1 MKDKNY
7 NFMSFH
13 ISSVMQ
19 LIKGLGINKKLIFS
33 VLPIYY
39 LATILNAFLGSIMLL
54 LVVDIF
60 TVSSS
65 QIESSNL
72 PYFIL
77 KFIDIVGSSLDFPDI
92 LYLLVVVLGINL
104 FLRFS
109 LLIFDGII
117 AAKLRRLLQETI
129 FKNVLVRNWSETRNI
144 RVGDTVGTNTQ
155 EAFSVVKYLSSVILA
170 IYFILSSIVLLT
182 MAFSTDIYI
191 AFFILIFS
199 VPFIFLLFKTF
210 SIQTNLSKEFVT
222 LRNKIAGDITERF
235 NGLLQV
241 NVDNND
247 DYHFKQGTRVQKR
260 LTRVD
265 ILIGYCLA
273 FIGSFKLVVLFFAL
287 IFLLIF
293 MSLSNNEF
301 SIDLALIASVS
312 ALVGGA
318 ASQLNASISHFGNL
332 SRLSGSLYPVLSA
345 LKVSSSN
352 NKNLINEKVISVKCQ
367 DLRYSYDGNKV
378 LENITLSANI
388 GKLLN
393 ISGRSGK
400 GKTTLINIIA
410 GLYSPESGSV
420 IYEGI
425 SGKKYLSNN
434 FHGNVGYLTQDVHL
448 FGGSLRSN
456 LSAGRNVSDK
466 EIWSV
471 LDKVEASYFVKE
483 MGGLDIETLEA
494 GRSLS
499 GGQRRRLGIAR
510 VLISRCNILIFDEI
524 TSGLD
529 KINKDAIFL
538 LLKELSKNNV
548 VILISHE
555 SLGLSNYDE
564 FKL

>member
-1 MKDKNY
+1 MQDKNY

-13 ISSVMQ
+13 ISSITQ
-19 LIKGLGINKKLIFS
+19 LIKGMGINKKLIFS
-33 VLPIYY
+33 LLPVYY
-39 LATILNAFLGSIMLL
+39 LATILNAFIGSIMLL

-65 QIESSNL
+65 QIEDSNL

-77 KFIDIVGSSLDFPDI
+77 KFIDIVGSSRDFPDI
-92 LYLLVVVLGINL
+92 LYLLVSILGLNL

-109 LLIFDGII
+109 ILAFDGII
-117 AAKLRRLLQETI
+117 AASIRRHLQETI
-129 FKNVLVRNWSETRNI
+129 FKNILFGNWSETRNI

-170 IYFILSSIVLLT
+170 IYFILSSIVLLL

-191 AFFILIFS
+191 AFFIVILSI
-199 VPFIFLLFKTF
+199 PFIFFF
-210 SIQTNLSKEFVT
+210 SIQTNLSKEFVM
-222 LRNKIAGDITERF
+222 LRNKFSGDITERF

-247 DYHFKQGTRVQKR
+247 DYHFNQGIRVQKR

-265 ILIGYCLA
+265 VLIGYCQA
-273 FIGSFKLVVLFFAL
+273 FIGSFKQVVLFFSI

-293 MSLSNNEF
+293 MYLSSYEYT
-301 SIDLALIASVS
+301 IDLALIASVS
-312 ALVGGA
+312 ALVGAA
-318 ASQLNASISHFGNL
+318 ASQLNGSISHLGNL
-332 SRLSGSLYPVLSA
+332 SRLAGSLYPVLNA
-345 LKVSSSN
+345 LKVPSSI
-352 NKNLINEKVISVKCQ
+352 NKNLINEKVISVTCQ
-367 DLRYSYDGNKV
+367 DLSYSYGVNKV
-378 LENITLSANI
+378 IENITLSANI

-393 ISGRSGK
+393 ISGQSGK

-410 GLYSPESGSV
+410 GLYSPESGRV

-434 FHGNVGYLTQDVHL
+434 FHGNVGYVTQDVHL

-456 LSAGRNVSDK
+456 LLAGRNVSDK

-471 LDKVEASYFVKE
+471 LDKVGASDFVKE
-483 MGGLDIETLEA
+483 MGGIDIETLEA

-499 GGQRRRLGIAR
+499 GGQKRRLGIAR
-510 VLISRCNILIFDEI
+510 VLISGCNILILDEI

-538 LLKELSKNNV
+538 LLKELSKSNV
-548 VILISHE
+548 VIIISHE
-555 SLGLSNYDE
+555 SLGLLNYDE